1 MDGCK
6 TRCNVRR
13 DIAGPTQPGT
23 LGPCPPGSC
32 SSPMPPL
39 SAALPENEHLQ
50 KGERNVRWKRIGKE
64 TRREGTNGKEKE
76 ETQHAESDI
85 S

>member
-1 MDGCK
+1 
-6 TRCNVRR
+6 
-13 DIAGPTQPGT
+13 
-23 LGPCPPGSC
+23 
-32 SSPMPPL
+32 MPPL